1 MTNAIAF
8 DTHAFVKRMKEVG
21 MPEEQA
27 EVLAQS
33 QVELI
38 EERVATKRDLEELE
52 ASLKRDLKEIEAA
65 SKRDMKE
72 LEVSLKRDMKE
83 LETSLRH
90 DMKGLEASMEK
101 LEMRMTLKMGSMLA
115 VAVIVLAA
123 LTKFL

>member
-1 MTNAIAF
+1 MTNAVVF

-27 EVLAQS
+27 EALAQC

-38 EERVATKRDLEELE
+38 EERVATKRDL
-52 ASLKRDLKEIEAA
+52 
-65 SKRDMKE
+65 
-72 LEVSLKRDMKE
+72 KE

-90 DMKGLEASMEK
+90 DMKELEASMEK